1 MAIPVLE
8 WPPYTSDL
16 NPIEHLWHALKC
28 WIRENHP
35 ELEGMGKRD
44 FDRQLMARAIMEGW
58 DALPEEL
65 LDSLIGS
72 MRARCEAVVKAKG
85 WHTKY

>member
-1 MAIPVLE
+1 
-8 WPPYTSDL
+8 
-16 NPIEHLWHALKC
+16 
-28 WIRENHP
+28 
-35 ELEGMGKRD
+35 
-44 FDRQLMARAIMEGW
+44 MARAIMEGW